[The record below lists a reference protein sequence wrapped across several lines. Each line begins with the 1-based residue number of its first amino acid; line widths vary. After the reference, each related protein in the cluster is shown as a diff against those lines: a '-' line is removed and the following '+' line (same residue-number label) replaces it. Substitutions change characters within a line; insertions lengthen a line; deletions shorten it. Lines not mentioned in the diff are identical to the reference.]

1 MSRIN
6 EVGRAHTAIATENGQ
21 TSVYYHGTPVVRF
34 GGGKPVTLNTGGYF
48 TVTTKR
54 RMNQAANQYGLG
66 FQVYQKAGKWYV
78 EHHSGKVDVFIGD
91 TITLD

>member
-6 EVGRAHTAIATENGQ
+6 EVGRVATSIVTENGI

-66 FQVYQKAGKWYV
+66 FSVYQRSRQWYV
-78 EHHSGKVDVFIGD
+78 DHNGRTLRFDGNVL
-91 TITLD
+91 TLD